1 MKMQE
6 LYFVE
11 IEEILKWPEWKINLL
26 HFKNFKYDMRK
37 ELIKQKKELQQKN
50 NREVIQL
57 NQKNYNCEN

>member
-6 LYFVE
+6 LYFAE

-26 HFKNFKYDMRK
+26 YFKNFKYDLRK
-37 ELIKQKKELQQKN
+37 ELIKQKNELQRKN

-57 NQKNYNCEN
+57 NQRKL